1 MSRLSAGTGW
11 SWLKQGFALF
21 RQQPGFLS
29 MLVFINFLVAML
41 LNGLPVLG
49 GVIALVLIPSFTMA
63 IMKTCQVIDDGQRVH
78 PALLLTGFRQ
88 GALKPLCKLGLVYF
102 VVMVLL
108 MLAVTPW
115 IDMDA
120 MRQMGKMTEPK
131 MVALMQGGTGM
142 ALLIY
147 ALMVLIAMLLLAF
160 APALT
165 YWKQMPTF
173 KAVFYSVF
181 AVIGSLRAVLTM
193 VLAWLGMF
201 WMAGVVMAL
210 LFGKSQLLFVV
221 AMWLNLIFM
230 VVLQCGFYAAYKQI
244 IGAPEEPP
252 LKPL

>member
-1 MSRLSAGTGW
+1 MTRLSAGTGW
-11 SWLKQGFALF
+11 QWLKQGFALF

-49 GVIALVLIPSFTMA
+49 GILSLVLIPSFTMA

-78 PALLLTGFRQ
+78 PSLLLTGFR
-88 GALKPLCKLGLVYF
+88 KDVIRPLCKLGLVYF
-102 VVMVLL
+102 GVMLLL
-108 MLAVTPW
+108 MLAVTPFV
-115 IDMDA
+115 DMDA

-131 MVALMQGGTGM
+131 MVELMQGGTGM
-142 ALLIY
+142 ALLMY
-147 ALMVLIAMLLLAF
+147 AVMVLLAMLMLAF

-173 KAVFYSVF
+173 KAIFYSVF
-181 AVIGSLRAVLTM
+181 AIIGSLRAVLTM
-193 VLAWLGMF
+193 VFAWLGIF
-201 WMAGVVMAL
+201 WIAAAIMAI

-244 IGAPEEPP
+244 IGAPEDAP